1 MGALYYICAMYIDH
15 LKEHQLIQTLIRR
28 IPCVDP
34 WTTVVLNVSPD
45 YSSTF
50 SMHMA
55 HHLSAGGKMLDMYPV
70 DVPFPQEDKHMYE
83 VNFRE
88 AAARFPV
95 LYDKII
101 LCEAAVLSG
110 NNYRWIK
117 EVLLDLGYENDDII
131 TTSLVQNVSSSFEC
145 DYVGEYSSSMPEFY
159 YERYN
164 KHWEL

>member
-1 MGALYYICAMYIDH
+1 MYIDH
-15 LKEHQLIQTLIRR
+15 LKEHQLIQTLIRK
-28 IPCVDP
+28 IPVVDP

-55 HHLSAGGKMLDMYPV
+55 HHLSQGGKMLDMYPV
-70 DVPFPQEDKHMYE
+70 DVPFPKEDKHMYE
-83 VNFRE
+83 VHFRE
-88 AAARFPV
+88 SIARFSV

-117 EVLLDLGYENDDII
+117 EALLDLGYENDDII
-131 TTSLVQNVSSSFEC
+131 TTALVQKVNSVFEC
-145 DYVGEYSSSMPEFY
+145 DYVGEYSSTMPEFY

-164 KHWEL
+164 KNWD

>member
-1 MGALYYICAMYIDH
+1 MYIDH

-28 IPCVDP
+28 LPCVDP

-88 AAARFPV
+88 GAARFPV
-95 LYDKII
+95 LYDKVI

-110 NNYRWIK
+110 NTFRWIK

-131 TTSLVQNVSSSFEC
+131 TTALVQNVTSTFEC
-145 DYVGEYSSSMPEFY
+145 DFVGEYSSSMPEFY

-164 KHWEL
+164 KHWDPTL